1 MRIDKYLKVARILK
15 RRTTAKE
22 LALNQRVLINDK
34 VAKASSEIKINDIVE
49 ISFGNRVLKFKV
61 LSLAQQVKK
70 ADAEMLY
77 EVIEVRQES
86 KESDEK
92 TSQENQK
99 KAE

>member
-15 RRTTAKE
+15 RRTAAKE

-86 KESDEK
+86 KE
-92 TSQENQK
+92 
-99 KAE
+99 

>member
-15 RRTTAKE
+15 RRTAAKE

-92 TSQENQK
+92 TS
-99 KAE
+99 